1 MSRKNHKMVDKKLLQ
16 TDKKYSNLKMKQKEN
31 INLWIGQEI
40 RSYYKENGRM
50 PRKEHE
56 FQIVLD
62 KLYDRIEK
70 VDIWIPYGEIKK
82 RFMGSRMGRIDK
94 IEGRIQKEECTIA
107 ISQIQIEPIEI
118 ELSVCKVADYSQV
131 DMNTEFC
138 FTGKTDTENSLVC
151 PSSTIPKNV
160 IEQDDGWKALRI
172 CGTLDFSLIG
182 ILSGISSE
190 LAKQGIGIFA
200 ISTFNTDYI
209 LVKEKDFVKAQES
222 LSKKGYGGAP
232 AQ

>member
-1 MSRKNHKMVDKKLLQ
+1 MSRKNHKMVDGKLFQ
-16 TDKKYSNLKMKQKEN
+16 TDKKYSNLKMRQKEN

-70 VDIWIPYGEIKK
+70 ADIWIPYGEIHK
-82 RFMGSRMGRIDK
+82 RFMGSRMGRMDK
-94 IEGRIQKEECTIA
+94 IEGQIQKEECSLV
-107 ISQIQIEPIEI
+107 ISKIQIEPLDI
-118 ELSVCKVADYSQV
+118 ELSVCKVADYSWV

-138 FTGKTDTENSLVC
+138 FTGKTNVENSLVC
-151 PSSTIPKNV
+151 PTSVVPENV
-160 IEQDDGWKALRI
+160 LEQDDGWRAMRI
-172 CGTLDFSLIG
+172 GGTLDFSLIG
-182 ILSGISSE
+182 ILSGITTE
-190 LAKQGIGIFA
+190 LARQGIGIFA

-209 LVKEKDFVKAQES
+209 LVKDKDFAKAMES
-222 LSKKGYGGAP
+222 LGKKGY
-232 AQ
+232 QCNKIS